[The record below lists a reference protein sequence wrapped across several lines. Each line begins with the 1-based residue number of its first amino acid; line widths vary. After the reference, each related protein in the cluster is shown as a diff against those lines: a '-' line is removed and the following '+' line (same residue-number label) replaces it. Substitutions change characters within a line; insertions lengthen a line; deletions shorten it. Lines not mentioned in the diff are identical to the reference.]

1 MAATNPVQVPVT
13 ALTPSL
19 KAFFGYTRH
28 PFPPSCSPEP
38 LFRHETVQASLE
50 AAKNALQNRMHVLVT
65 AAAGAG
71 KSSFCRL
78 LLAEL
83 NPRDLKAAYLVGQP
97 VSPTEFLHKAADA
110 LGLET
115 AFRRGQAA
123 KLLSQGLSKLAATPG
138 GPHPVLILDE
148 AQQLPLGAVDLLRLI
163 AEESSSRTLLSL
175 VLVGDETLRRQMNRQ
190 AYAPLSGR
198 MAVRIQ
204 LPPLSEE
211 ETSRFVEHAF
221 GAVGMQNI
229 LSPTAVAPLFAA
241 SGGSPREI
249 GAILSAAMRRALV
262 KRSKML
268 TDEIV
273 QEVIDE
279 RRS

>member
-1 MAATNPVQVPVT
+1 MPATINSSPIT
-13 ALTPSL
+13 L

-38 LFRHETVQASLE
+38 LFRHEALD
-50 AAKNALQNRMHVLVT
+50 AALDALKNALMNRMHVLVT
-65 AAAGAG
+65 AAAGQG

-78 LLAEL
+78 LVSEL
-83 NPRDLKAAYLVGQP
+83 NPRDLRAAYLVGQP
-97 VSPTEFLHKAADA
+97 VGPTEMLHKVADA

-115 AFRRGQAA
+115 AWRRGQAA
-123 KLLSQGLSKLAATPG
+123 KLLTAGLQKLTGSPGAA
-138 GPHPVLILDE
+138 HPVLILDE
-148 AQQLPLGAVDLLRLI
+148 AQQVSLPAIDLLRLV
-163 AEESSSRTLLSL
+163 AEEGSRTLLSL
-175 VLVGDETLRRQMNRQ
+175 VLVGDETLRRQLCKQ
-190 AYAPLSGR
+190 AWAPLAGR

-211 ETSRFVEHAF
+211 QTARFVEHAF
-221 GAVGMQNI
+221 QAVGMQNL
-229 LSPTAVAPLFAA
+229 LSPTAVAPVHAA

-249 GAILSAAMRRALV
+249 GAILSAAMRRAV
-262 KRSKML
+262 QKRSKML